1 LAQQPTMP
9 TPPSTSPSRPASQPD
24 TTAVTPER
32 TIADPW
38 GEVSVASR
46 PSPSRGRAADVSA
59 CDPLVEVLETEPRE
73 RFDFPNVVRV
83 FVIAILCVLVS
94 LCRHRC
100 VCVCVCVCV
109 YVCMCVCVRARAHV
123 LSRQVAHKPTEPH
136 HSALHARS
144 FQPTGGGTLARWR
157 FGALRWSESKCS

>member
-9 TPPSTSPSRPASQPD
+9 TSPSTSPSRPASQPD

-38 GEVSVASR
+38 GEASVASR

-83 FVIAILCVLVS
+83 FVITLLSDLVS
-94 LCRHRC
+94 LCRHQC

-109 YVCMCVCVRARAHV
+109 RARARARAHV
-123 LSRQVAHKPTEPH
+123 LSRQVAHKPTESH
-136 HSALHARS
+136 HSAPHARS
-144 FQPTGGGTLARWR
+144 FQPTGGDTLAR
-157 FGALRWSESKCS
+157 